1 MMHTDLASR
10 VRDARP
16 GVRASILAVGIVAV
30 GLVSWM
36 SIEFRPPGAVIAF
49 WWPAAALGSATL
61 MMARGRKLVP
71 ALGIAFVVFLAN
83 FAVGRPIALDI
94 GYGIA
99 NAAAAYTV
107 ASIATAGG
115 RYPTIRS
122 VRSAGRFLL
131 AGTAGATVV
140 AILASAAAWAFAGA
154 EFTASV
160 AAVFPSHASAI
171 LTLTPIVLVQWQW
184 RSVGSRTEAAI
195 QTVAFAVVL
204 AATFWP
210 SNTIPLG
217 FATIAALLWA
227 GFRLPMPLMALQ
239 LATISVLAA
248 TLTGLGVGSYAG
260 LGPDDPRLTVILVQA
275 YLIVHACTGIFVSAS
290 RTEWGEL
297 AAAYAARE
305 GLLRS
310 GLVGIE
316 TGLVIGE
323 LVAGRS
329 LRILEFTTPAR
340 RALGWPDGEG
350 PERDDTLSLA
360 EPGSILGVPHID
372 DAIRRRQP
380 TRLEL
385 STPQGQCDVHVN
397 VHTGPTGSTILTV
410 VFVDVTARIERE
422 RSALATAEQLRDL
435 NLQKDA
441 FIASVSHELRTPV
454 TAILG
459 FAEELADAALP
470 EAERQAATIIDRNA
484 RRLAAVID
492 DVLELSRLATVNPS
506 PHPNVE
512 LDVASLV
519 RMACDDAAGLAPAQ
533 RIHLELDVPAG
544 PVIATLNG
552 LDLERVVGN
561 LLSNAVKFSP
571 EGGTVHVR
579 LIDDGDQLELRI
591 QDEGPGIPPADLDRV
606 WERFFRVQDASHR
619 DVPGTGLGLPIV
631 KALVERRL
639 GGTVR
644 LESDGH
650 SGTVAIMRFARTAPG
665 PGVLTG
671 AIPVVPHTPVE

>member
-1 MMHTDLASR
+1 MHTDLASR

-16 GVRASILAVGIVAV
+16 GVRASILVLGIVAV
-30 GLVSWM
+30 GLVSWV
-36 SIEFRPPGAVIAF
+36 SIEFRPPGSVIAF
-49 WWPAAALGSATL
+49 WWPAAAIGVATL
-61 MMARGRKLVP
+61 MMARGNKVLP
-71 ALGIAFVVFLAN
+71 TLGIALVVFAAN
-83 FAVGRPIALDI
+83 LAVGRPIALDI

-99 NAAAAYTV
+99 NAAAAYTA

-122 VRSAGRFLL
+122 VRSAGRFLV
-131 AGTAGATVV
+131 AGTAGAATV
-140 AILASAAAWAFAGA
+140 AMLAGVSAWAFAGA
-154 EFTASV
+154 ELMASV
-160 AAVFPSHASAI
+160 LAVFPSHASAI
-171 LTLTPIVLVQWQW
+171 LTLTPIVLVQWRW
-184 RSVGSRTEAAI
+184 RSVGSRGE
-195 QTVAFAVVL
+195 AVVQVAAFL
-204 AATFWP
+204 AILVIAFWP

-239 LATISVLAA
+239 LAALSILAA
-248 TLTGLGVGSYAG
+248 TLTGLGIGSYAE
-260 LGPDDPRLTVILVQA
+260 LAPDDPRLTVILVQA

-297 AAAYAARE
+297 AAAFAARE

-316 TGLVIGE
+316 TGIVIGE

-329 LRILEFTTPAR
+329 LRILEFTDPAR
-340 RALGWPDGEG
+340 RALGITNGEG
-350 PERDDTLSLA
+350 PHRDATITMSGRG
-360 EPGSILGVPHID
+360 PILGNSAID
-372 DAIRRRQP
+372 DAIRARRP
-380 TRLEL
+380 ARLEL
-385 STPQGQCDVHVN
+385 TTVSGQYDVDVN

-410 VFVDVTARIERE
+410 VFTDVTARQERE
-422 RSALATAEQLRDL
+422 RAALATAEQLRDL

-459 FAEELADAALP
+459 FAEELADGALP

-492 DVLELSRLATVNPS
+492 DVLELSRLTTVNPS
-506 PHPNVE
+506 PRPLVE
-512 LDVASLV
+512 LDVATLV
-519 RMACDDAAGLAPAQ
+519 RMACDDAGGLGTAKALHFALDLPAS
-533 RIHLELDVPAG
+533 
-544 PVIATLNG
+544 PVVASLNG
-552 LDLERVVGN
+552 LDLERVVSN

-571 EGGTVHVR
+571 PGGTVGVR
-579 LIDDGDQLELRI
+579 LVEDGDELEVRI
-591 QDEGPGIPPADLDRV
+591 QDEGPGIPAADLDRV

-644 LESDGH
+644 LESDGR
-650 SGTVAIMRFARTAPG
+650 SGTVAILRFLRTAPR
-665 PGVLTG
+665 PSVLTG
-671 AIPVVPHTPVE
+671 AIPVVTQSSAE